1 MNTMKGTHYSMVNV
15 GALGNFTGKTFV
27 KEMLNTTG
35 MEVSLGSLGVGE
47 SVPFFHHHKENEE
60 VYIVL
65 SGKGEFTIDGDKIAV
80 ESGSV
85 IRIAP
90 VASRCT
96 HNTGNEPLIYIC
108 IQAKEG
114 SLGGYTVTDGV
125 IEE

>member
-1 MNTMKGTHYSMVNV
+1 MNTVKGTNYSMVNV
-15 GALGNFTGKTFV
+15 GALSSFAGKTFV
-27 KEMLNTTG
+27 KEMLEITG
-35 MEVSLGSLGVGE
+35 MEVSFGSLGAGE

-65 SGKGEFTIDGDKIAV
+65 SGKGEFTIDGEKIAV
-80 ESGSV
+80 ESGSM
-85 IRIAP
+85 IRISP

-96 HNTGNEPLIYIC
+96 HNIGSEPLIYIC

-114 SLGGYTVTDGV
+114 SLGGYTATDGV